1 MRAAPPTGERDTP
14 PRTQVV
20 SSAMRRLCTLLVA
33 LCLLAPAPLALA
45 ASTTITETY
54 QALVHQIDTN
64 QVAIAHV
71 NEETHHI
78 AVTLKNGTDEFV
90 VFPAAQHKTLI
101 DSLEHHGV
109 TPIYTAHKAAAKP
122 VHHVLRYVAAGVV
135 VVLLLI
141 GGGVWVYT
149 RGHRQPPA
157 GESGGEPD
165 APAA

>member
-1 MRAAPPTGERDTP
+1 
-14 PRTQVV
+14 
-20 SSAMRRLCTLLVA
+20 MRRLPMLLA
-33 LCLLAPAPLALA
+33 SLCLLAPAPVALA

-54 QALVHQIDTN
+54 PALLHQIDSN

-71 NEETHHI
+71 NEDTHHI

-90 VFPAAQHKTLI
+90 VFPASQHKVLI

-109 TPIYTAHKAAAKP
+109 TPVYTSHKAAAKP

-149 RGHRQPPA
+149 RGQRQPP
-157 GESGGEPD
+157 SGAPGDLPDAPD